1 MGKGKAKSQESG
13 FERGKVG
20 RVGNDSTSYK
30 WDNSALEIPSL
41 SPDNPFLPRNKSS
54 INSEITLELHPKDIK
69 DITVSLPSWS
79 DMGVKNTPIRTPSPL
94 FGRPNFY
101 NTGMEDSTEQLRR
114 KIQQMEKQMQDMRR
128 RFIALGLGMY
138 LWHMHTHHHSGIPHS
153 DYLSDANAGC
163 AMGCAVL
170 LLLILFGLF
179 ALLFSI

>member
-1 MGKGKAKSQESG
+1 MGKGKTKSQENG
-13 FERGKVG
+13 FENGKVRG
-20 RVGNDSTSYK
+20 VGNDSASYK

-41 SPDNPFLPRNKSS
+41 SPDNPFLPRNKSP
-54 INSEITLELHPKDIK
+54 INSEITLEPQSKDIK

-114 KIQQMEKQMQDMRR
+114 KIQQMEKQMQDMQR
-128 RFIALGLGMY
+128 RFIAFGLGMY

-163 AMGCAVL
+163 APL
-170 LLLILFGLF
+170 FLLILFGLF